1 MKGAGDTNS
10 LYEETKGMV
19 LSYPSRV
26 TCQERERWGW
36 EGVSHSRIQVHPS
49 VIESRDHWAK
59 MSGQEIEQERRG
71 ARWQK

>member
-26 TCQERERWGW
+26 TCQEREREMGVGWGGLTV
-36 EGVSHSRIQVHPS
+36 EYKCILL
-49 VIESRDHWAK
+49 
-59 MSGQEIEQERRG
+59 
-71 ARWQK
+71 